1 MLLLNIKK
9 LYIYIYID
17 IHIYIYIKDAV
28 FKVVS
33 KDCFLLSPRS
43 PKQSLSRICESE
55 IVIYIRTSK
64 LFFKDDNVTE
74 LLCNIGNK
82 NVLC

>member
-1 MLLLNIKK
+1 M
-9 LYIYIYID
+9 YIYT
-17 IHIYIYIKDAV
+17 HIKNAV

-64 LFFKDDNVTE
+64 LFFKNDNVTD